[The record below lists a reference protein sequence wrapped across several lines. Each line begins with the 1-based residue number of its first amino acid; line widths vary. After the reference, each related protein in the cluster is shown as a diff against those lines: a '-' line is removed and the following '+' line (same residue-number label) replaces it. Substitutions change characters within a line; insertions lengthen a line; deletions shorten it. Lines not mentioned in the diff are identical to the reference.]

1 MFFTPTMRLVL
12 AFGFATLAALAM
24 GPLVLPLLRRL
35 KAGQTIR
42 AEMHA
47 AHQAKAG
54 TPTMGGIIFVVPAAL
69 ATLLFAP
76 REGEATIRML
86 IALALTLGHGA
97 VGFADDYI
105 KVVLKRSLGLRARD
119 KLLAQVALAAIL
131 GYGAVEVLGLGTEV
145 WIPYINMAVNL
156 GKPLYYGLI
165 LIIVWGTANAVNFTD
180 GLDGL
185 LAGCSIIVFAFYAI
199 AVSAVKGQWDMATLG
214 ISLVG
219 GCIGF
224 LKYNAHPARVFMGD
238 VGSFALGG
246 ALAALAVLTKTE
258 FLLVIVGGLFVA
270 ETLSVILQVASFQLT
285 GKRIFKMAPIHHH
298 FELLGWSEGKVL
310 RWFWTTCIVLAGLA
324 YLALPGWIMGR

>member
-1 MFFTPTMRLVL
+1 MIISPSMRLTAAL
-12 AFGFATLAALAM
+12 IFSALAALAM
-24 GPLVLPLLRRL
+24 GPLILPLLRRL

-47 AHQAKAG
+47 SHQAKAG
-54 TPTMGGIIFVVPAAL
+54 TPTMGGLIFVIPAAI

-76 REGEATIRML
+76 REGDGMIRIL

-105 KVVLKRSLGLRARD
+105 KVVLKRSLGLRARE
-119 KLLAQVALAAIL
+119 KLLSQVVLAAIL
-131 GYGAVEVLGLGTEV
+131 GYGAVEILQLGTDV
-145 WIPYINMAVNL
+145 WIPYLNVTLTL
-156 GKPLYYGLI
+156 GKPLYYVLV

-180 GLDGL
+180 GIDGL
-185 LAGCSIIVFAFYAI
+185 LAGCSIIVFTFYAI
-199 AVSAVKGQWDMATLG
+199 FVSAVKGQWDMATLG
-214 ISLVG
+214 VSLVG
-219 GCIGF
+219 GCFGF

-238 VGSFALGG
+238 IGSFALGG

-270 ETLSVILQVASFQLT
+270 ETISVILQVASFRLT

-310 RWFWTTCIVLAGLA
+310 RWFWTTCIVLAVLA
-324 YLALPGWIMGR
+324 YFALPGWIIPR

>member
-1 MFFTPTMRLVL
+1 MLISPSMRLTAAL
-12 AFGFATLAALAM
+12 IFSALAALAM
-24 GPLVLPLLRRL
+24 GPLVLPMLRRL

-54 TPTMGGIIFVVPAAL
+54 TPTMGGLIFAIPAGL

-76 REGEATIRML
+76 REGDALIRML
-86 IALALTLGHGA
+86 IATILTLGHGA

-105 KVVLKRSLGLRARD
+105 KVVMKRSLGLRARD

-131 GYGAVEVLGLGTEV
+131 GYGAVELLNLGTAV
-145 WIPYINMAVNL
+145 TIPYLNYTITL
-156 GKPLYYGLI
+156 GKPLYYI
-165 LIIVWGTANAVNFTD
+165 LVYIIVGGFANAVNFTD

-185 LAGCSIIVFAFYAI
+185 LAGCSIIVFTFYAI
-199 AVSAVKGQWDMATLG
+199 FVCAVKGYWDLATLSVS
-214 ISLVG
+214 IVG
-219 GCIGF
+219 GCFGF
-224 LKYNAHPARVFMGD
+224 LRYNAHPAKVFMGD

-258 FLLVIVGGLFVA
+258 FLAVIVGGLFVA
-270 ETLSVILQVASFQLT
+270 EMLSVVLQVASFKLT

-298 FELLGWSEGKVL
+298 FELLGWPEGKVL
-310 RWFWTTCIVLAGLA
+310 RWFWTTCVVLAVLA
-324 YLALPGWIMGR
+324 WFALPGWILP